1 MSLKL
6 QIVAV
11 IASLALL
18 LFIFEMVRKKKLKEN
33 YSLTWFLV
41 GAGFLLLS
49 LFGNHLGGLAA
60 FFGFTLL
67 SNAIIVYAIFL
78 LLILILGLS
87 IAVTRIS
94 NLAQTLTQ
102 ETALL
107 KQRLDEQEKTDET
120 KTENE

>member
-6 QIVAV
+6 QIIAVA
-11 IASLALL
+11 ASLALL

-41 GAGFLLLS
+41 GTGFLLLS
-49 LFGNHLGGLAA
+49 LAGNHLGGLAG
-60 FFGFTLL
+60 FFGFTLV

-94 NLAQTLTQ
+94 NLTQTLTQ

-107 KQRLDEQEKTDET
+107 KQRLEEQEKKDET
-120 KTENE
+120 KN